1 MLNQPNTRVCE
12 VRPVSK
18 LNQLDTDVCEA
29 SFKMTELL
37 NQLDTDVCEVSRRGQ
52 SAGARS
58 SINPIVAWL
67 VVICVTGVT

>member
-1 MLNQPNTRVCE
+1 M
-12 VRPVSK
+12 RPVSK